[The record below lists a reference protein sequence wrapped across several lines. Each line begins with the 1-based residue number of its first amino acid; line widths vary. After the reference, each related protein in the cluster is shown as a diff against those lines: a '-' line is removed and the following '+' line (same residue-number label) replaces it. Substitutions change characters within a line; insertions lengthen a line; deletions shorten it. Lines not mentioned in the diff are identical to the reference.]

1 MSYLEDDLKM
11 ALQRTEPSEDFVGR
25 VLARVKQPPPEPGW
39 WKRLTVLLRPPRL
52 QWVAACIILSVV
64 IPVSGVQYRKEQRM
78 RAEGE
83 KAKEQ
88 LMFAVRVAG
97 SRLHRVRQKVLKM
110 GRMETRL

>member
-11 ALQRTEPSEDFVGR
+11 ALQRTEPSEDFVNR
-25 VLARVKQPPPEPGW
+25 VLARVNQPTPEPGW
-39 WKRLTVLLRPPRL
+39 WERLTVLLRPPRL
-52 QWVAACIILSVV
+52 QWVVACVILSIM
-64 IPVSGVQYRKEQRM
+64 IPVASVQYRKQQRM

-83 KAKEQ
+83 EAKEQ

-97 SRLHRVRQKVLKM
+97 SRLHRVQQKVLEM